1 MDARLRPDDLTT
13 QQAVVL
19 TAVSAL
25 GSPSVSDVAAAI
37 GSTRQNVTQ
46 LVAALERKEMLRV
59 DADPVDSRRRVL
71 TTTRLSEDYWGQRNE
86 GDYAALADWFGMLTG
101 EELEQLCDLLGRVL
115 AGPQSEV

>member
-19 TAVSAL
+19 TAVTAL

-59 DADPVDSRRRVL
+59 DADPLDSRRRVL

-86 GDYAALADWFGMLTG
+86 GDYAALADWFGMLTR

-115 AGPQSEV
+115 AGSQSEV